1 MPDRQQTPADPGTA
15 FQLGKIEGQLRE
27 LIHTQNNQAMKGD
40 AVAEKISKLENL
52 PEDIGEIKQGLA
64 KLDTRLTTL
73 EVDKHRR
80 DGAMGFGGAMA
91 RSPIFQWLGLALV
104 ALWAWWKGHGQ

>member
-1 MPDRQQTPADPGTA
+1 MPDRQQTPSDPGTA

-40 AVAEKISKLENL
+40 AVAEKISRLENL
-52 PEDIGEIKQGLA
+52 PDDIAEIKTGLA

-73 EVDKHRR
+73 EIDKHRR
-80 DGAMGFGGAMA
+80 DGALGFGGALM
-91 RSPIFQWLGLALV
+91 RSPVVVWLAVAALAV
-104 ALWAWWKGHGQ
+104 WTWWKGHGQ